1 MVRFQLFPGV
11 KVIATMALLIVVAA
25 VAACGSDDSS
35 VVAGGGGDP
44 ENPKIIRIVESTS
57 VFTEDN
63 VRAIGWKPQRDLL
76 IDYPGTTVA
85 KWGFLN
91 TKEVGVL
98 IYATAE
104 EAKTLG
110 VAAADVQTFRR
121 PEDGHAPDEG
131 IDRISCRQAAGQSA
145 VKAITRGLPKVFSAS
160 YLDPGS
166 ADSEKVEGQ
175 GYCPNRFPTYNDYTV
190 IGNLVMMCEG
200 DGRNLIEPSTNCKEL
215 EKWLTQ

>member
-1 MVRFQLFPGV
+1 MVRFRTFPGV
-11 KVIATMALLIVVAA
+11 KVIAIMTLLVAVAA

-35 VVAGGGGDP
+35 VVAGGGGAPD
-44 ENPKIIRIVESTS
+44 NPKVIRIVETDLI
-57 VFTEDN
+57 FTVDD
-63 VRAIGWKPQRDLL
+63 VRALGWKPQRDLL
-76 IDYPGTTVA
+76 IDYPGTAVA

-91 TKEVGVL
+91 TKEVAVL

-110 VAAADVQTFRR
+110 VEAANVQTFRR

-145 VKAITRGLPKVFSAS
+145 VKAITGSPSKASTAS
-160 YLDPGS
+160 YLDPDP
-166 ADSEKVEGQ
+166 ADSGRVEGQ
-175 GYCPNRFPTYNDYTV
+175 GYCPNRYPTYNDYTV

-215 EKWLTQ
+215 EKWLTE